1 MENEKLTICFIPWVL
16 FYADDDYER
25 IMREVKERGFNC
37 IRIEYGASF
46 LWDKDGNE
54 RTNVAV
60 KSPFGE
66 YTKFT
71 TYRDLI
77 TEGEINPF
85 ERLMRVFLAA
95 KNNNLKVILSSWFF
109 LHTYWFFDE
118 SETKYIFDMTTD
130 QKITF
135 FADELDRILDVMK
148 KENLIDIVAFVELF
162 NEFDGIP
169 FAGGYGNP
177 LPAEDAEALRLIHE
191 REIEKLRKRHPE
203 VLYAYDSYSA
213 YMQEEL
219 IPRNIDV
226 FNFHS
231 YYAWPLYK
239 AFEKDVIQC
248 SFEEPEFPP
257 ETRYYLKEET
267 VKVSDVIK
275 AMGGEVKNGLE
286 WPRRICL
293 YVSVDPEKET
303 ELEQMLEETF
313 KRDIEQ
319 YRKRLKDSIENA
331 VSVHDR
337 LIPHSKMVMGEG
349 PTYCASPTLKFEAN
363 SKTFWDLLKMQSEL
377 LKEKGLWGTV
387 VRTTARPNDATWDV
401 CKDLYA
407 EVNEMFMS

>member
-16 FYADDDYER
+16 FYKDDNYAK
-25 IMREVKERGFNC
+25 IMKEVKERGFNC

-54 RTNVAV
+54 RKNVAV

-77 TEGEINPF
+77 TKGEINPF

-118 SETKYIFDMTTD
+118 SETKYIFDMNTD
-130 QKITF
+130 AKITF
-135 FADELDRILDVMK
+135 FADELDKILTVMK

-169 FAGGYGNP
+169 FAGGYDNL
-177 LPAEDAEALRLIHE
+177 LPVEEADALRLIHE

-203 VLYAYDSYSA
+203 VLYAYDSYTS

-239 AFEKDVIQC
+239 VFERDVIQR

-275 AMGGEVKNGLE
+275 AMGGEVKNGLHGRHR
-286 WPRRICL
+286 P
-293 YVSVDPEKET
+293 
-303 ELEQMLEETF
+303 M
-313 KRDIEQ
+313 
-319 YRKRLKDSIENA
+319 NA
-331 VSVHDR
+331 A
-337 LIPHSKMVMGEG
+337 
-349 PTYCASPTLKFEAN
+349 Y
-363 SKTFWDLLKMQSEL
+363 
-377 LKEKGLWGTV
+377 
-387 VRTTARPNDATWDV
+387 VRTVP
-401 CKDLYA
+401 
-407 EVNEMFMS
+407 